1 MTQPPNHYG
10 SNPFAQNPFDPSTP
24 PAQHGPPV
32 PPSPRPHDEPNTLA
46 TLSVIFA
53 FVFAPAG
60 AILGHLGLSQIAR
73 TPQRGRDRAL
83 VGVTL
88 SYVFLITAVVALV
101 VWAALG
107 DTSPAPSAA
116 PATTVTTLPTP
127 TTTTT
132 TTTPPPPPPPPIVAP
147 TDLAGLLPSAEET
160 GSLTGLSGVYADE
173 TDTEL
178 GGFPKKSTFDP
189 PECEATHSVGS
200 PRVYDAAALTG
211 FRLVAY
217 SGNNYMHSA
226 QSVAAYPD
234 GAAARAALERMLA
247 AWRKCGGT
255 TIIWHGVG
263 NPSDTKLDPPFDAGN
278 GITAMALYPVARGLS
293 GPRASLGHA
302 IAVKSNIL
310 VDVMVFSGENAANNT
325 HEPIALANYT
335 LGKIPG

>member
-1 MTQPPNHYG
+1 MTHPPDRHG
-10 SNPFAQNPFDPSTP
+10 PNPFAHNPFDPAP
-24 PAQHGPPV
+24 PPPHPAAPPPPV
-32 PPSPRPHDEPNTLA
+32 SGSGEANTLA
-46 TLSVIFA
+46 TLSVVFA

-73 TPQRGRDRAL
+73 TRQRGRDRAL

-88 SYVFLITAVVALV
+88 SYVFITAAVVALV
-101 VWAALG
+101 VWAALR
-107 DTSPAPSAA
+107 DTGPAPSAA
-116 PATTVTTLPTP
+116 PATTTTTTSPAT

-132 TTTPPPPPPPPIVAP
+132 TTTPPPPPPPTVAP
-147 TDLAGLLPSAEET
+147 TDLAGLLPSAQET
-160 GSLTGLSGVYADE
+160 GSLTGLAGVYADE

-178 GGFPKKSTFDP
+178 GGFPKTSTFDP
-189 PECEATHSVGS
+189 PYCEATHSVGS

-234 GAAARAALERMLA
+234 GPAARAALERVLA
-247 AWRKCGGT
+247 DWRKCGGT
-255 TIIWHGVG
+255 TIIWHGTG
-263 NPSDTKLDPPFDAGN
+263 GPADTKLDPPFDAGN
-278 GITAMALYPVARGLS
+278 GITAMVLYPVARGLG
-293 GPRASLGHA
+293 GPRASLSHA

-310 VDVMVFSGENAANNT
+310 VDAMVFSGENGADNT
-325 HEPIALANYT
+325 REPIALVNFT

>member
-1 MTQPPNHYG
+1 MTGEPPLYG
-10 SNPFAQNPFDPSTP
+10 SNPFAHNPFDPP
-24 PAQHGPPV
+24 GPAAQHPPPV
-32 PPSPRPHDEPNTLA
+32 PPRPGPGDEPNTLA
-46 TLSVIFA
+46 TLSVVFA

-73 TPQRGRDRAL
+73 TRQRGRDRAL
-83 VGVTL
+83 IGVTL
-88 SYVFLITAVVALV
+88 SYAFIIAAVVGLV

-107 DTSPAPSAA
+107 HNDTGPAPSAA
-116 PATTVTTLPTP
+116 ATTTTSPAI

-132 TTTPPPPPPPPIVAP
+132 TTTMPPPPPPTVAP
-147 TDLAGLLPSAEET
+147 TDLAGLLPSAQET
-160 GSLTGLSGVYADE
+160 GSLTGLGGVYADE

-189 PECEATHSVGS
+189 PYCEATHSVGS
-200 PRVYDAAALTG
+200 PRVYDSAALTG

-234 GAAARAALERMLA
+234 GPAARAALERMLA
-247 AWRKCGGT
+247 DWRKCGGT
-255 TIIWHGVG
+255 TIVWGG
-263 NPSDTKLDPPFDAGN
+263 TAGPADTRLDPPFDAGN
-278 GITAMALYPVARGLS
+278 GITAMVLYPVARGLG

-310 VDVMVFSGENAANNT
+310 VDAMVFSGENGADNT
-325 HEPIALANYT
+325 REPIALVNFT